1 MHPIR
6 GIGVLISTIAVAAVV
21 GFGVPL
27 LWVWIGSQVQGGR
40 GSTTLDWS
48 VAMLILFGIIISY
61 LIVLYIAGWII
72 SVLEDEPDPSKQK
85 TTARNPWM
93 RGMTDTRAI
102 KPRNAD
108 RTWAV
113 ETVFVST
120 TLIVSAAVMVW
131 FFVLAGSPLPT
142 Q

>member
-21 GFGVPL
+21 GFGIPAA
-27 LWVWIGSQVQGGR
+27 WVWIGSQVQGGR
-40 GSTTLDWS
+40 GSTSLDWS
-48 VAMLILFGIIISY
+48 VVMLIFFGIVISY
-61 LIVLYIAGWII
+61 AVVLYIAGFVI
-72 SVLEDEPDPSKQK
+72 SVLEHDPDPQKQK
-85 TTARNPWM
+85 SSARNPWM
-93 RGMTDTRAI
+93 RGMTDTRAV
-102 KPRNAD
+102 KPRGAD
-108 RTWAV
+108 KTWAV

-120 TLIVSAAVMVW
+120 TLIVSAAAIVW

>member
-6 GIGVLISTIAVAAVV
+6 GLGVLVSTILVAAVV
-21 GFGVPL
+21 GFGIPAA
-27 LWVWIGSQVQGGR
+27 WVWIGSQVQGGA
-40 GSTTLDWS
+40 GSTSLDWS
-48 VAMLILFGIIISY
+48 VVMLIFFGIVISY
-61 LIVLYIAGWII
+61 GFVLYIAGFVI
-72 SVLEDEPDPSKQK
+72 SVLEHDPEPTKQK
-85 TTARNPWM
+85 ATARNPWM

-102 KPRNAD
+102 KPRGAD
-108 RTWAV
+108 KTWAV

-120 TLIVSAAVMVW
+120 TLIVSAAALVW

>member
-6 GIGVLISTIAVAAVV
+6 GIGMLITTILVAAIV
-21 GFGVPL
+21 GFGIPIAWL
-27 LWVWIGSQVQGGR
+27 WIGAQVQGSFS
-40 GSTTLDWS
+40 STSLDWS
-48 VAMLILFGIIISY
+48 VAMLILFGMIITY
-61 LIVLYIAGWII
+61 LIVLYIAGFVI
-72 SVLEDEPDPSKQK
+72 SVLERDPEPSKQK

-93 RGMTDTRAI
+93 RGMTDTRAV
-102 KPRNAD
+102 KPRGAD

-120 TLIVSAAVMVW
+120 TLIVTLVVMIL
-131 FFVLAGSPLPT
+131 FFALANSPLPT